1 MKMEYVFC
9 VDSDG
14 CAMDTMTYK
23 HELFFGPLAADV
35 FGVKD
40 DQTFKDSAEGY
51 LAAGEADGEGSRCS
65 RSIVPTISG

>member
-35 FGVKD
+35 LVSKIKNRF
-40 DQTFKDSAEGY
+40 
-51 LAAGEADGEGSRCS
+51 
-65 RSIVPTISG
+65 